1 MIFKPKNSLQKSF
14 TSNSLYLYLSYFADY
29 FLAIIFLPFIA
40 RAIGAV
46 ELGVIGVVQGY
57 GLFVTLFM
65 EFGSPLVA
73 TREVSRL
80 KNNNASLINFVSSIF
95 SIKLALIP
103 FVCIL
108 STIFTITVPI
118 FSNNSDY
125 LIIVILGS
133 ISQGLSPIWYFQG
146 KRNMKIISISKI
158 VFRSLGFLLIFLNV
172 DSSNDGW
179 IVLGALSL
187 SSIFIG
193 FFLFFAMINETGV
206 FRITFSKKTKEIFLK
221 SNLSFIIT
229 IIPIIYQNVSVVIL
243 SLFVS
248 PLQLG
253 IYYGAN
259 MIYRALNSLYGPLSQ
274 SFFPIISS
282 IEKKD
287 KKLAWSVTKKYF
299 LSLTT
304 LGLLFFLII
313 YFKSD
318 YVISV
323 LLGDQFSG
331 SNDILTIFAFVLP
344 LTAISNSIG
353 RQWLMYINK
362 DLFYAITQFVASI
375 IAFTLFL
382 FLVQAYG
389 IFAMPISLIGYEAIS
404 IIIISSYLLKNFND

>member
-1 MIFKPKNSLQKSF
+1 
-14 TSNSLYLYLSYFADY
+14 
-29 FLAIIFLPFIA
+29 
-40 RAIGAV
+40 
-46 ELGVIGVVQGY
+46 
-57 GLFVTLFM
+57 
-65 EFGSPLVA
+65 
-73 TREVSRL
+73 
-80 KNNNASLINFVSSIF
+80 
-95 SIKLALIP
+95 
-103 FVCIL
+103 
-108 STIFTITVPI
+108 
-118 FSNNSDY
+118 
-125 LIIVILGS
+125 
-133 ISQGLSPIWYFQG
+133 
-146 KRNMKIISISKI
+146 
-158 VFRSLGFLLIFLNV
+158 
-172 DSSNDGW
+172 
-179 IVLGALSL
+179 
-187 SSIFIG
+187 
-193 FFLFFAMINETGV
+193 MINETGV

-259 MIYRALNSLYGPLSQ
+259 RIYRALNSLYGPLSQ

-382 FLVQAYG
+382 FLV
-389 IFAMPISLIGYEAIS
+389 
-404 IIIISSYLLKNFND
+404 

>member
-1 MIFKPKNSLQKSF
+1 MKTKNNLQKSF
-14 TSNSLYLYLSYFADY
+14 ASNSLYLYLSYFADY

-46 ELGVIGVVQGY
+46 ELGVIGIVQGY

-80 KNNNASLINFVSSIF
+80 KNNNSNLINFVSSIF

-118 FSNNSDY
+118 FNNNSDY

-133 ISQGLSPIWYFQG
+133 ISQGLCPIWYFQG

-158 VFRSLGFLLIFLNV
+158 VFRSLGFLLIFLYV
-172 DSSNDGW
+172 DSGDDGW

-193 FFLFFAMINETGV
+193 LFLFFAMINETGA
-206 FRITFSKKTKEIFLK
+206 FQITFSKKTKEIFLK
-221 SNLSFIIT
+221 SNLSFFIT
-229 IIPIIYQNVSVVIL
+229 IIPIIYQNISVIIL

-253 IYYGAN
+253 LYYGAN
-259 MIYRALNSLYGPLSQ
+259 RIYRAFNSLYGPLSQ
-274 SFFPIISS
+274 AFFPIISS
-282 IEKKD
+282 FEKKH
-287 KKLAWSVTKKYF
+287 KKLAWFVTKKYF
-299 LSLTT
+299 LSLTV
-304 LGLLFFLII
+304 LGVLFFLII

-318 YVISV
+318 YAISV
-323 LLGDQFSG
+323 LLGNQFSG
-331 SNDILTIFAFVLP
+331 SKDILTIFAFVLP

-362 DLFYAITQFVASI
+362 DLFYAISQLASSI
-375 IAFTLFL
+375 IAFTLFI
-382 FLVQAYG
+382 FLVQIYG
-389 IFAMPISLIGYEAIS
+389 IFAMPISLIVFEAIS
-404 IIIISSYLLKNFND
+404 IIIISLFLIKNFDD